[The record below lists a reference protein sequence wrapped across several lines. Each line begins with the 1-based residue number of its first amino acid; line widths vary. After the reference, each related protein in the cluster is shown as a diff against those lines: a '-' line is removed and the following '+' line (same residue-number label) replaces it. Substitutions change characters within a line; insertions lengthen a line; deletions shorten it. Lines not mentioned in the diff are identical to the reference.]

1 MLKLVNI
8 EIHYG
13 HIRALKGITL
23 EVPTTKIVALLGSN
37 GAGKTT
43 TLNAISGLMR
53 PAKGTIE
60 FDEMR
65 IDGLDPNRI
74 VKLGISQVSEGREIF
89 PLMTVKDNLE
99 LGAYTRNDKKLILQD
114 MEKMFNYFPILRER
128 KFQRAGTLSGGEQQM
143 LLIARGLMSRP
154 KLLLMD
160 EPSLGLS
167 PLLVEEIFQIIFQ
180 INKEGT
186 TILLVEQNA
195 QMALIVSEY
204 AYIMENG
211 IMRISGNSNI
221 LLKNEEV
228 KKYYLGG

>member
-1 MLKLVNI
+1 MLKLSNI

-13 HIRALKGITL
+13 NIKAIKGIAL
-23 EVPTTKIVALLGSN
+23 EVPTTKIITLLGSN

-53 PAKGTIE
+53 PSSGTIE
-60 FDEMR
+60 FEGVR
-65 IDGLDPNRI
+65 IDGLDPEKI
-74 VKLGISQVSEGREIF
+74 VRRGISQVSEGREIF

-99 LGAYTRNDKKLILQD
+99 LGAYVRNDKKLILED
-114 MEKMFNYFPILRER
+114 EERMFGYFPILKER
-128 KFQRAGTLSGGEQQM
+128 RFQRAGTLSGGEQQM

-167 PLLVEEIFQIIFQ
+167 PLLVEEIFRIVVQ

-195 QMALIVSEY
+195 RMALIVSEY

-211 IMRISGNSNI
+211 LIHIKNEAHA
-221 LLKNEEV
+221 LLENEEV
-228 KKYYLGG
+228 KKAYLGG